1 MDPVVQ
7 LLRKLVAINSVNP
20 SLVPGAA
27 GEGEMAL
34 AIADH
39 LRAIGLDVELQEVA
53 PGRPNVIG
61 TLEGRAP
68 GPSLMFCGHIDTVG
82 VEGMR
87 APFDPVERDGRLY
100 GRGSQDM
107 KGGVAA
113 MVDAA
118 RVVAQE
124 GLAAGRLIVAC
135 VVDEEYASI
144 GADALVGRWRADA
157 AVVTEPTD
165 MQIAVGHKGFAWYE
179 IETGGIAAHGSRPRD
194 GRDAIMRMGRVLHAL
209 EQLDRR
215 LQSRPEHPL
224 LGTASLHASLIDG
237 GRELSSYPDHCTL
250 KLERR
255 TVTGETEAI
264 VLGELESILAGLRD
278 ADPEFEAT
286 LTPLFAR
293 PSYELAPNH
302 ALPSSLIRVLT
313 TLSSGERSETH
324 TLPGAERSEAVGP
337 TASEASVPPD
347 KQRSDQF
354 VGMSFWTD
362 AAVLGAAGIPSVLFG
377 PGGAGL
383 HSTEEFVEIG
393 DVRRCRDVLAS
404 LARDWCVA
412 GR

>member
-7 LLRKLVAINSVNP
+7 LLRQLVAIDSVNP

-27 GEGEMAL
+27 GEGEVAQT
-34 AIADH
+34 IADH
-39 LRAIGLDVELQEVA
+39 LRAIGLEVELQEVV

-61 TLEGRAP
+61 VLEGRAS

-87 APFDPVERDGRLY
+87 SPFDPVERDGRLY

-107 KGGVAA
+107 KSGVAA
-113 MVDAA
+113 MIDAA
-118 RVVAQE
+118 RVVAGE

-144 GADALVGRWRADA
+144 GADALVSRWRADA

-165 MQIAVGHKGFAWYE
+165 MHIAIGHKGFAWFE
-179 IETGGIAAHGSRPRD
+179 IETRGRAAHGSRPRD

-215 LQSRPEHPL
+215 LQARLEHPL
-224 LGTASLHASLIDG
+224 LGMASLHASIIEG
-237 GRELSSYPDHCTL
+237 GRELSSYPDRCTL

-255 TVTGETEAI
+255 TLPGETDAI
-264 VLGELESILAGLRD
+264 VQNELESILAALRRD
-278 ADPEFEAT
+278 DPEFEAT
-286 LTPLFAR
+286 LTPVFAR
-293 PSYELAPNH
+293 PAYELEPIH
-302 ALPSSLIRVLT
+302 ELPVRLDGVLSALAG
-313 TLSSGERSETH
+313 GERNDA
-324 TLPGAERSEAVGP
+324 LI
-337 TASEASVPPD
+337 
-347 KQRSDQF
+347 
-354 VGMSFWTD
+354 GMSFWTD

-393 DVRRCRDVLAS
+393 DVLRCRDVLAS

-412 GR
+412 RR